1 MMSKPTGAGV
11 PPHPAEA
18 VAVVGM
24 SCRFAQAPTPDAL
37 WSLLRDGR
45 DAIGE
50 VPPDRWDATAFH
62 DPDRAAPGRMN
73 SRWGSFLDDVD
84 RFDPAF
90 FRLSPREAAM
100 TDPQQRL
107 MLELGWEALED
118 ARVRPGALR
127 GRRVGVFVGSI
138 WDDFAHLVYRDA
150 VAAGTQH
157 TMPGVHRGMI
167 ANRLSHFLG
176 VTGPSLVVDTG
187 QSSSLVALHLACQS
201 LRSGESET
209 AIASG
214 VNLSLLPETSVIST
228 KWGGLSP
235 DGRCYTFD
243 ARAGG
248 YVRGEGG
255 GAVVLKPLA
264 RALADGDRIYCVV
277 RGGAVTHGSGA
288 GLTVP
293 GERAQRD
300 VLRLAYEN
308 AGVDPGAVQYVELHG
323 TGTKVGDPVEA
334 AALGAVVGTAG
345 AGRTLRVGSV
355 KTNLGHLEGAAG
367 IAGFLKVALSVW
379 HRYLP
384 ASLNYRTPNPRIP
397 FDELRLAVQSEPGDW
412 PLRDAPLVAGV
423 SSFGMGGANCH
434 VVVSEAPRPAADEPR
449 DVNDASDASAP
460 PVTAWVLSGRTPRAL
475 RDQAERLHDHLTLAP
490 GWHASDVGLSLAATR
505 THFEHRA
512 VVTGTDPGTLLD
524 HLTRVEH
531 TEPVSG
537 SLAFLFSG
545 QGSQRA
551 GMGGELRVHHP
562 VFARAFDEVCE
573 HFPGLPLREAVTTG
587 DGLDRTGLTQP
598 ALFAL
603 EVALHRLVTAYGVT
617 PDHLVGHSVGEI
629 AAAHAAGVLSLP
641 DAAALVEARGRLMQ
655 ELPAGGA
662 MIAVHAPEETVAP
675 LLTSQVTVAA
685 VNGPAAVVIAGDHDE
700 AHRIAEELAGRG
712 HTYVPLAVSH
722 AFHSPRMD
730 PMLDAFRETLA
741 GLTFNEPAVP
751 VVSTVT
757 GRLATPGLLATPD
770 YWVGHARGAVRFHDA
785 VLAAEQLGARTFLE
799 LGPDATLAALVPRG
813 ARHPGTTAT
822 SLLRRNRPEPET
834 FLRALAHL
842 FTRGTPV
849 DWEQTYAHTDARV
862 VSLPTYAFQ
871 RERHWLDTLD
881 TAPRPV
887 QAVPSAPPSEAEPIE
902 PIEPIEL
909 IEPAEPTDPAEA
921 GREEAPAAAPPADP
935 RALRTLVLSHAAA
948 VLGYGDPG
956 DIDPGH
962 TFSDLGFD
970 SFAAVEF
977 RTRLGAAVGLS
988 LPTGLVFEHPTP
1000 GDVIAHLGERLATPS
1015 GTGVPADTG
1024 GELPVEDDPL
1034 VIVGMACR
1042 YPGGVTS
1049 PDDLWNLVTTDTDA
1063 ITDFPTNR
1071 GWNPNLHHPDPD
1083 TPNTTYTR
1091 GGGFLHDADHFDAP
1105 FFGISPREAVA
1116 MDPQQRLLLETAWH
1130 TIEHAR
1136 IDPHTLRG
1144 TDTAVYIGATAGD
1157 YGPRMHA
1164 APGAV
1169 EGHLLTGTTASVLAG
1184 RIAYTLGV
1192 VGPAMTVDTA
1202 CSSSLVA
1209 LHLAAKALRSGEAS
1223 LALAGGVTVMS
1234 APGMFVEF
1242 GRQRGLAPDG
1252 RSKSFSRDA
1261 DGTSWAEGVGLVVL
1275 ERLSDA
1281 RRNGHPVRAVLR
1293 GTAVNQDGAS
1303 NGLTAPNGR
1312 SQEAVIR
1319 QALTDAHLTPHDI
1332 DAVEAHGT
1340 GTRLGDP
1347 IEAQALINTY
1357 GTAHTAEQPLYL
1369 GSLKSNIGHAQA
1381 AAGIGGLIKM
1391 TQAIRHGTLPR
1402 TLHVTEPTTHV
1413 DWNDGA
1419 VQLLTE
1425 ARPWPDT
1432 GCPRRAAVSSF
1443 GISGTNAHIIIEQA
1457 PEERD
1462 GTARTGE
1469 APAVGGRALWALS
1482 ARDETA
1488 LRAQAETLHR
1498 RLKDEPGWH
1507 RAEVARSL
1515 AETRSLW
1522 EQRAVVLGDSDG
1534 ELLAALA
1541 AFGRGEASPS
1551 VVTGSA
1557 ARAGGTA
1564 FLFTGQ
1570 GAQRAG
1576 MGRELYAASTVFAAA
1591 LDEAC
1596 AALDPH
1602 LDRPLRDVMFAED
1615 ESLLHETRYT
1625 QPALFALE
1633 TALYRLLAQHGLVP
1647 DAVAGHSVGELA
1659 AAHAAGVLDLAD
1671 AATLVAARG
1680 RLMQAARPGGA
1691 MIAVQ
1696 AAEAE
1701 VAAELRPYADRLAL
1715 AAVNGPSSVVISG
1728 DAEAAEAV
1736 AARWRERGARTRRL
1750 RVSHAFHSPHMSGIL
1765 DAFRSVAEKLTYR
1778 APRIPVVSTLTGRL
1792 AADDDLVTADYWVRQ
1807 LRHAVRFA
1815 DATRTLER
1823 DEGVTVF
1830 VEVGPDA
1837 VLTAMAGASLSSDAS
1852 AAVALLRAGHPEV
1865 TTLTAGLA
1873 RAHTAGAPLDLASLH
1888 PGTGHIDLP
1897 TYPFQRSRHWLA
1909 PSTADGEQAAAGV
1922 TVLGHPLL
1930 GGAVEQATGGVTFVG
1945 KLSLATHPWL
1955 ADHAIRGTVV
1965 LPATAYI
1972 EMALYAADF
1981 TGGAE
1986 VEELTLTQPLALEP
2000 GDSVRVQLTVGAADA
2015 AGRRAL
2021 DVHTRRD
2028 GDWVLHATGSVTEAA
2043 AAGAGATGP
2052 VWPPA
2057 GAEPVDLHE
2066 IYERVAERGYRYGPV
2081 FQRLRAAW
2089 TRGDSVFAE
2098 VDAEPGAPDDAF
2110 LLDPALLDAAL
2121 HVLLPGVLDESA
2133 ATRLPFSW
2141 SGVRLH
2147 TPGAGGLRV
2156 EFRRAGDESVSLAVA
2171 DSAGVPVADVRELR
2185 WRELPADALG
2195 GGAGEPSLFALRRRE
2210 LPLGDAAATA
2220 AAPPVLDSL
2229 DAAGADGLP
2238 PVVVLPVAGQSA
2250 AQAVTPV
2257 LEAVRA
2263 WLTEDRFS
2271 ASTLVVLT
2279 RDGATDP
2286 ASGAAWGL
2294 VRSVQTEHPGRV
2306 VLVDTDGSPESE
2318 RLLAAAVATGEPEL
2332 SLRAGVASVPELV
2345 PLPGAHGAPAV
2356 PGAGEPARAVFGSEG
2371 TVLVTGATGTL
2382 GGLLARHL
2390 VTRYGVRHLLLIS
2403 RSGERAPGAAELVAE
2418 LTGLGAEVR
2427 LTACDAADRDAL
2439 AAVLGSVPAD
2449 RPLSA
2454 VVHTAGVLDD
2464 GVVTALTPERLHGVL
2479 RPKAD
2484 AARNLHELTR
2494 HLDLSAFVLYSS
2506 VSGLIGAAGQANYA
2520 AANTSLDAL
2529 ARHRRSLGLA
2539 ATSVA
2544 WGLWEQR
2551 SGGMAESL
2559 ADRDIR
2565 RMARAGVGVLSHA
2578 EGLALFDSA
2587 LAADEAA
2594 VAALRLDTA
2603 ALRSAADRAPA
2614 LLRRLAGGPAAP
2626 RRRERRRTPAAP
2638 QGPRLSALSDT

>member
-1 MMSKPTGAGV
+1 
-11 PPHPAEA
+11 
-18 VAVVGM
+18 
-24 SCRFAQAPTPDAL
+24 
-37 WSLLRDGR
+37 
-45 DAIGE
+45 
-50 VPPDRWDATAFH
+50 
-62 DPDRAAPGRMN
+62 
-73 SRWGSFLDDVD
+73 
-84 RFDPAF
+84 
-90 FRLSPREAAM
+90 
-100 TDPQQRL
+100 
-107 MLELGWEALED
+107 
-118 ARVRPGALR
+118 
-127 GRRVGVFVGSI
+127 
-138 WDDFAHLVYRDA
+138 
-150 VAAGTQH
+150 
-157 TMPGVHRGMI
+157 
-167 ANRLSHFLG
+167 
-176 VTGPSLVVDTG
+176 
-187 QSSSLVALHLACQS
+187 
-201 LRSGESET
+201 
-209 AIASG
+209 
-214 VNLSLLPETSVIST
+214 
-228 KWGGLSP
+228 
-235 DGRCYTFD
+235 
-243 ARAGG
+243 
-248 YVRGEGG
+248 
-255 GAVVLKPLA
+255 
-264 RALADGDRIYCVV
+264 
-277 RGGAVTHGSGA
+277 
-288 GLTVP
+288 
-293 GERAQRD
+293 
-300 VLRLAYEN
+300 
-308 AGVDPGAVQYVELHG
+308 
-323 TGTKVGDPVEA
+323 
-334 AALGAVVGTAG
+334 
-345 AGRTLRVGSV
+345 
-355 KTNLGHLEGAAG
+355 
-367 IAGFLKVALSVW
+367 
-379 HRYLP
+379 
-384 ASLNYRTPNPRIP
+384 
-397 FDELRLAVQSEPGDW
+397 
-412 PLRDAPLVAGV
+412 
-423 SSFGMGGANCH
+423 
-434 VVVSEAPRPAADEPR
+434 
-449 DVNDASDASAP
+449 
-460 PVTAWVLSGRTPRAL
+460 
-475 RDQAERLHDHLTLAP
+475 
-490 GWHASDVGLSLAATR
+490 
-505 THFEHRA
+505 
-512 VVTGTDPGTLLD
+512 
-524 HLTRVEH
+524 
-531 TEPVSG
+531 
-537 SLAFLFSG
+537 
-545 QGSQRA
+545 
-551 GMGGELRVHHP
+551 
-562 VFARAFDEVCE
+562 
-573 HFPGLPLREAVTTG
+573 
-587 DGLDRTGLTQP
+587 
-598 ALFAL
+598 
-603 EVALHRLVTAYGVT
+603 
-617 PDHLVGHSVGEI
+617 
-629 AAAHAAGVLSLP
+629 
-641 DAAALVEARGRLMQ
+641 
-655 ELPAGGA
+655 
-662 MIAVHAPEETVAP
+662 
-675 LLTSQVTVAA
+675 
-685 VNGPAAVVIAGDHDE
+685 
-700 AHRIAEELAGRG
+700 
-712 HTYVPLAVSH
+712 
-722 AFHSPRMD
+722 
-730 PMLDAFRETLA
+730 
-741 GLTFNEPAVP
+741 
-751 VVSTVT
+751 
-757 GRLATPGLLATPD
+757 
-770 YWVGHARGAVRFHDA
+770 
-785 VLAAEQLGARTFLE
+785 
-799 LGPDATLAALVPRG
+799 
-813 ARHPGTTAT
+813 
-822 SLLRRNRPEPET
+822 
-834 FLRALAHL
+834 
-842 FTRGTPV
+842 
-849 DWEQTYAHTDARV
+849 
-862 VSLPTYAFQ
+862 
-871 RERHWLDTLD
+871 
-881 TAPRPV
+881 
-887 QAVPSAPPSEAEPIE
+887 
-902 PIEPIEL
+902 
-909 IEPAEPTDPAEA
+909 
-921 GREEAPAAAPPADP
+921 
-935 RALRTLVLSHAAA
+935 
-948 VLGYGDPG
+948 
-956 DIDPGH
+956 
-962 TFSDLGFD
+962 
-970 SFAAVEF
+970 
-977 RTRLGAAVGLS
+977 
-988 LPTGLVFEHPTP
+988 
-1000 GDVIAHLGERLATPS
+1000 
-1015 GTGVPADTG
+1015 
-1024 GELPVEDDPL
+1024 
-1034 VIVGMACR
+1034 
-1042 YPGGVTS
+1042 
-1049 PDDLWNLVTTDTDA
+1049 
-1063 ITDFPTNR
+1063 
-1071 GWNPNLHHPDPD
+1071 
-1083 TPNTTYTR
+1083 
-1091 GGGFLHDADHFDAP
+1091 
-1105 FFGISPREAVA
+1105 
-1116 MDPQQRLLLETAWH
+1116 
-1130 TIEHAR
+1130 
-1136 IDPHTLRG
+1136 
-1144 TDTAVYIGATAGD
+1144 
-1157 YGPRMHA
+1157 
-1164 APGAV
+1164 
-1169 EGHLLTGTTASVLAG
+1169 
-1184 RIAYTLGV
+1184 
-1192 VGPAMTVDTA
+1192 
-1202 CSSSLVA
+1202 
-1209 LHLAAKALRSGEAS
+1209 
-1223 LALAGGVTVMS
+1223 
-1234 APGMFVEF
+1234 
-1242 GRQRGLAPDG
+1242 
-1252 RSKSFSRDA
+1252 
-1261 DGTSWAEGVGLVVL
+1261 
-1275 ERLSDA
+1275 
-1281 RRNGHPVRAVLR
+1281 
-1293 GTAVNQDGAS
+1293 
-1303 NGLTAPNGR
+1303 
-1312 SQEAVIR
+1312 
-1319 QALTDAHLTPHDI
+1319 
-1332 DAVEAHGT
+1332 
-1340 GTRLGDP
+1340 
-1347 IEAQALINTY
+1347 
-1357 GTAHTAEQPLYL
+1357 
-1369 GSLKSNIGHAQA
+1369 
-1381 AAGIGGLIKM
+1381 
-1391 TQAIRHGTLPR
+1391 
-1402 TLHVTEPTTHV
+1402 
-1413 DWNDGA
+1413 
-1419 VQLLTE
+1419 E

-1432 GCPRRAAVSSF
+1432 GRPRRAAISSF

-1488 LRAQAETLHR
+1488 LRAQAETLYR

-1507 RAEVARSL
+1507 RAEVARAL

-1551 VVTGSA
+1551 VVVGSA

-1728 DAEAAEAV
+1728 DTEAAEAV

-1945 KLSLATHPWL
+1945 ELSLATHPWL

-2000 GDSVRVQLTVGAADA
+2000 GDCVRVQLTVGAADA

-2066 IYERVAERGYRYGPV
+2066 IYERVAERGYRYGPA

-2147 TPGAGGLRV
+2147 TPGASGLRV

-2263 WLTEDRFS
+2263 WLTEERFS

-2356 PGAGEPARAVFGSEG
+2356 PGAGKPARAVFGSEG

-2403 RSGERAPGAAELVAE
+2403 RSGERAPAAAELVAE

-2626 RRRERRRTPAAP
+2626 RRRERRRAPAAP
-2638 QGPRLSALSDT
+2638 QGPRLSALSDTERHERLTEVVLSEAASVLGHADASGIRSSDRFNAIGFDSLMSVEFRNRLGAAVGLSLPTGLVFDRPTPDDVVTYLDKRLAGPAEVTAPDDAPAVPPAELPAEDDPLVIVGMACRYPGGVTSPDDLWNLVTTD